1 MQSRRRLSHSM
12 AASPC
17 CMASRQGMTGRRSRI
32 SSRPTVAAPAQGLGA
47 EAVVYIGD
55 PSGDIPQR
63 EGPGFVLLA
72 AGGYPLM
79 LRGLCGRRKS

>member
-1 MQSRRRLSHSM
+1 MLYGFS
-12 AASPC
+12 
-17 CMASRQGMTGRRSRI
+17 TGDDRTAVPDLFEAYCSRSR
-32 SSRPTVAAPAQGLGA
+32 PLGA

-72 AGGYPLM
+72 AGEYPLM
-79 LRGLCGRRKS
+79 LRGLCGRES